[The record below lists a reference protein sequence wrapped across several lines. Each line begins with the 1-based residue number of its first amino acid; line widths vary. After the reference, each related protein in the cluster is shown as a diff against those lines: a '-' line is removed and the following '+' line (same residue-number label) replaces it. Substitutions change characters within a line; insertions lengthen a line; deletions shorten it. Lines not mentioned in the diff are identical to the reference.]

1 MPGAQLSTG
10 RKGTRA
16 LGSLPLKMEQ
26 PACSLPG
33 RKGGLAAAPVSH
45 LEGWDVLYNIH
56 FMSDNLHYIALN
68 TGYVTVI

>member
-1 MPGAQLSTG
+1 
-10 RKGTRA
+10 
-16 LGSLPLKMEQ
+16 MEQ

>member
-1 MPGAQLSTG
+1 
-10 RKGTRA
+10 
-16 LGSLPLKMEQ
+16 MEQ

-68 TGYVTVI
+68 TGYVTRYLRCYQIGYTAHKYLV